1 MIARRYAVLLGIL
14 LSTPALADL
23 TRMTSDGWY
32 SWRVE
37 AVADAPDWCCYSW
50 NSGKPYR
57 AGCDL
62 DSRPTGYGPSD
73 DSRFSTGQMQV
84 YARLEDGAVR
94 RVQALSSRCPVT
106 SRTAPVDL
114 GIIPNADSVQRLRRE
129 AAEHTRVSSHA
140 LAAIAV
146 HAGPEALRTLLDI
159 AKDNQDLENRKD
171 AVFWLGQVRASDAE
185 AEIEQLMFAD
195 PEAAFRE
202 HAAFSLSQSDAPGR
216 ADALARLGRVDPD
229 DEVRAQAWFWLAQTD
244 SAGAAGGILNALG
257 SEQSEHV
264 RHQAIFALSQLEED
278 GAIKALVSVIENR
291 RLDEDDR
298 KQALFWLAQIDS
310 DPALNYIDQLLS
322 DN

>member
-1 MIARRYAVLLGIL
+1 MNAWQFPVLLGVL
-14 LSTPALADL
+14 LTQPALAEL
-23 TRMTSDGWY
+23 APMTNDGWY

-37 AVADAPDWCCYSW
+37 AVADAPDWCCYRW

-62 DSRPTGYGPSD
+62 GSRQTGYGSSVD
-73 DSRFSTGQMQV
+73 RRFSTGEIQIYAHLESGTISQV
-84 YARLEDGAVR
+84 R
-94 RVQALSSRCPVT
+94 ALSSRCPVT
-106 SRTAPVDL
+106 TGTDLVDL
-114 GIIPNADSVQRLRRE
+114 GRVPNADSVQRLRRE
-129 AAEHTRVSSHA
+129 AAEHTRVSSDA

-146 HAGPEALRTLLDI
+146 HAGPEALQSLLDI

-171 AVFWLGQVRASDAE
+171 AIFWLGQVRATDAA

-195 PEAAFRE
+195 PEAGFRE
-202 HAAFSLSQSDAPGR
+202 HAAFSLSQSDVPGR
-216 ADALARLGRVDPD
+216 ADALARLGREDPD
-229 DEVRAQAWFWLAQTD
+229 EEVRGQAWFWLAQTD
-244 SAGAAGGILNALG
+244 SAGAAGGILNAIG

-298 KQALFWLAQIDS
+298 KQALFWLAQMDS